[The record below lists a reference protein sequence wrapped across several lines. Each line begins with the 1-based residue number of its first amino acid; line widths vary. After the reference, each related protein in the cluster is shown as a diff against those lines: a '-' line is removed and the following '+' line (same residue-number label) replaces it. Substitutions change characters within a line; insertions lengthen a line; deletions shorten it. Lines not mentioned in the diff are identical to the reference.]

1 MQDCCETVED
11 ISIAQKSSVMNS
23 ENAAQLKVH
32 LDAIAKLL
40 YEESDPENMKT
51 LEGIEM
57 TVRQQIQTHVSPE
70 LGHFLSA
77 QLLAQQ
83 QAATDD

>member
-1 MQDCCETVED
+1 
-11 ISIAQKSSVMNS
+11 MNS
-23 ENAAQLKVH
+23 EKVAQLKVH
-32 LDAIAKLL
+32 LDAIAQLL